1 VIDCLGDIGERERGE
16 SRGGRGDRKKERK
29 RERVRESRRENS
41 TTTGWLMVSLRKN
54 TG

>member
-1 VIDCLGDIGERERGE
+1 MEKA
-16 SRGGRGDRKKERK
+16 GGKGDRKKERK
-29 RERVRESRRENS
+29 RESVRESRRESS

>member
-1 VIDCLGDIGERERGE
+1 MSSLGGEREEKAR
-16 SRGGRGDRKKERK
+16 GRGDRKKEREQ
-29 RERVRESRRENS
+29 ERVRESRRESS

>member
-1 VIDCLGDIGERERGE
+1 MRERE
-16 SRGGRGDRKKERK
+16 SKAGGRGVRKKERK